1 MNELSHAL
9 EIIQLLYYIITALI
23 ESATF
28 VTAIIVLFPRIRCF
42 AYLVIDNNQ
51 NKLKFTFIN
60 LRNRIVVL
68 DRIIY
73 IEDVN
78 GKSVHTEK
86 YISDIVLV
94 SAGNAVHEYPIPSL
108 NIYKICFKDV
118 EGKRYKVILK
128 GENND

>member
-1 MNELSHAL
+1 MCELSHAL

-23 ESATF
+23 GIATF
-28 VTAIIVLFPRIRCF
+28 LIAIIVLFPRVKCF
-42 AYLVIDNNQ
+42 GYFVIDNNQ

-73 IEDVN
+73 IEYVN
-78 GKSVHTEK
+78 GKSVQIEK

-94 SAGNAVHEYPIPSL
+94 SAGNAAHEYPIPSL
-108 NIYKICFKDV
+108 NIDKICFKDV
-118 EGKRYKVILK
+118 EGRNYKITLK
-128 GENND
+128 GKNK